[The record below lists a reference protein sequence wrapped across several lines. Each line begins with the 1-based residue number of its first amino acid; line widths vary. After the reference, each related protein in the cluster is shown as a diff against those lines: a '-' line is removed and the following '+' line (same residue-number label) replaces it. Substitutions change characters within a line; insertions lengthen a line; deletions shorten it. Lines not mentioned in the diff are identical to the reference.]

1 MTKTNY
7 TIIVT
12 LLLFLNILSYGQEIK
27 GKVTETG
34 GQGIASANVITSG
47 KKGTMTNN
55 QGEYSLMLS
64 AGKHRVIFSSVNY
77 ENKVME
83 VILQAGETKILDV
96 ELTPGNS
103 QLNEVVITG
112 TRSLGRTKLES
123 PSPVDVIDIKNLAA
137 LSPQVN
143 LNQLLNF
150 VAPSFSSNTQ
160 SIEDG
165 SDHIDPA
172 SLRGL
177 GVDQVLVLV
186 NGKRFHKTSLLNQ
199 NGSVGRG
206 QVGTD
211 LNTIPVASIERIEIL
226 RDGAAAQYGSDAIA
240 GVINIILKKQTSNVE
255 ASVFGGAYAT
265 GKQHLAPG
273 TGWDGKQLQVGL
285 NYGIPLNKDGG
296 FINMSGTV
304 DDRGYT
310 NRQVAYDGV
319 IFEDYNNKALFPNP
333 TGKDIT
339 EQELVRRGLTRSDF
353 NMKVGQSALRNSEV
367 TYNSVI
373 PIGDRK
379 FEFYSFGGLN
389 YRQGRSA
396 GYYRLPYNYR
406 NVEAVYPNGFLPHIN
421 SRIFD
426 VSVAAGIRGKLGE
439 WNVDFS
445 NIYGGNKFL
454 YIIDNTINSS
464 LLEKSPT
471 RFNAGGHA
479 FYENTTNFDIS
490 RRFDNIANGLNLA
503 FGAEHRYE
511 NYQIIAGEEGSWRN
525 YGMKKRYVTSRGDT
539 VLIDDPNGDV
549 PTIFDP
555 YFKRV
560 RPGGSQVFP
569 GFKTPVDQFR
579 NSYAGYVDAEL
590 DVTKDFLVGAAL
602 RHENYSD
609 FGNTTNWKAVAR
621 YKVSKGWTIRG
632 TYNTGFRA
640 PSLHQIFY
648 QNTNTLAVNGVLR
661 EVGTFSNDSRAA
673 KLLGIPQ
680 LRPEQSH
687 GFTGGVTGKAGKLE
701 LSIDYYNIF
710 VKNRVVV
717 TGTFAGDPNGNA
729 VDKEIYTILQQANA
743 GLATFYVNAIDTRSQ
758 GLDVVLSYKE
768 RLGQGAFH
776 IDLSGTFSKTKKEG
790 KVHTPP
796 LLESKSDI
804 FFSESSRI
812 VLEELSPREKV
823 NLTLGYKVGKWN
835 IFLRNV
841 HFGPVTELTDNPKE
855 EQVYKSKIVTDLS
868 IGYSISKMVQLTI
881 GSNNLLDIYPDKTLD
896 PNYVDNGRFIYSG
909 SAHQFGAN
917 GRFVFAKL
925 NFGL

>member
-1 MTKTNY
+1 MKKS
-7 TIIVT
+7 ILSVFF
-12 LLLFLNILSYGQEIK
+12 LSLLFTGLSYAQTLK
-27 GKVTETG
+27 GKVTGQTG
-34 GQGIASANVITSG
+34 QPLASANVATG
-47 KKGTMTNN
+47 NKGVTTDE
-55 QGEYSLMLS
+55 QGNYDLTLP
-64 AGKHRVIFSSVNY
+64 AGKHKIIFSSVGF
-77 ENKVME
+77 ESKTAE
-83 VILQAGETKILDV
+83 VTLQDGETKTLDIT
-96 ELTPGNS
+96 LAAGAS
-103 QLNEVVITG
+103 QLSEVVVTG
-112 TRSLGRTKLES
+112 TRSIGRTKLET
-123 PSPVDVIDIKNLAA
+123 PSPVDVIDIRTLAA
-137 LSPQVN
+137 PSPQVN

-160 SIEDG
+160 AIEDG

-172 SLRGL
+172 ALRGL

-211 LNTIPVASIERIEIL
+211 LNTIPVSSIERIEIL

-240 GVINIILKKQTSNVE
+240 GVINIILKKQTQNVE
-255 ASVFGGAYAT
+255 ASIFGGAYAT
-265 GKQHLAPG
+265 GKKHLASG
-273 TGWDGKQLQVGL
+273 TGWDGKQLQVSL
-285 NYGIPLNKDGG
+285 DYGIPLNKEGA
-296 FINMSGTV
+296 FINVSGTI

-310 NRQVAYDGV
+310 NRQIAYYGT
-319 IFEDYNNKALFPNP
+319 IFEDYNNPQAYPNP

-339 EQELVRRGLTRSDF
+339 EEELTRRGLTRSDF
-353 NMKVGQSALRNSEV
+353 NMKVGQSALRNNAV

-373 PIGDRK
+373 PFANHQ
-379 FEFYSFGGLN
+379 FEFYTFGGLN

-406 NVEAVYPNGFLPHIN
+406 NIPGIYPNGFLPHIN

-426 VSVAAGIRGKLGE
+426 ISFAAGIRGKLGD

-445 NIYGGNKFL
+445 NIYGGNKML
-454 YIIDNTINSS
+454 YIIDNTLNSS

-490 RRFDNIANGLNLA
+490 RKYETVASGLNLA

-511 NYQIIAGEEGSWRN
+511 NYQIIAGEEASWRN
-525 YGMKKRYVTSRGDT
+525 YGMKKRYTTTGGDT

-555 YFKRV
+555 FSGRV

-569 GFKTPVDQFR
+569 GFKTPVNQFR
-579 NSYAGYVDAEL
+579 NSYAGYADVEL
-590 DVTKDFLVGAAL
+590 DVTKQLLLGAAV
-602 RHENYSD
+602 RYENYSD

-621 YKVSKGWTIRG
+621 YKITNGWTIRG

-640 PSLHQIFY
+640 PSLHQIYY
-648 QNTNTLAVNGVLR
+648 QNTNTLAVNGILR

-680 LRPEQSH
+680 LKPEQSK
-687 GFTGGVTGKAGKLE
+687 GFTGGVTGKIGKLE
-701 LSIDYYNIF
+701 MSVDYYNIF

-717 TGTFAGDPNGNA
+717 TGTFSGDPAGSA
-729 VDKEIYTILQQANA
+729 IDQEIYTILQQANA
-743 GLATFYVNAIDTRSQ
+743 GLATFYVNAIDTRTQ
-758 GLDVVLSYKE
+758 GLDVVFSYKQ
-768 RLGQGAFH
+768 RAGKSLFSA
-776 IDLSGTFSKTKKEG
+776 DLSGTFSKTKREG
-790 KVHTPP
+790 AVHTPP
-796 LLESKSDI
+796 LLQSKADI

-812 VLEELSPREKV
+812 VLEELAPREKI
-823 NLTLGYKVGKWN
+823 NLTLGYKSGKWN
-835 IFLRNV
+835 VFLRNV
-841 HFGPVTELTDNPKE
+841 HFGPVTELSDDPKE
-855 EQVYKSKIVTDLS
+855 QQVYASKIVTDLS
-868 IGYSISKMVQLTI
+868 VSYDFTKMVQFTI

-896 PNYVDNGRFIYSG
+896 PNYVDNGRFVYSG
-909 SAHQFGAN
+909 SAHQFGSN

-925 NFGL
+925 NFRL